1 MNIQLNNV
9 KNRVVKSTSLALL
22 IGIALAGCATTPKNS
37 QIMIEATAA
46 VQAAESDPAVPQYA
60 SVELSRAHGLLDDAH
75 KHAQDH
81 DPVASDH
88 LAYLAK
94 QSALTATA
102 RAKAKTDEA
111 ILAKGETD
119 RARIQLQAR
128 EHEVGAARAA
138 ADAQAA
144 RANLSEARAA
154 DSEAEAAAAKQ
165 RADQLANELE
175 QLKAKQTDRGLVLT
189 LGDVLFDTGKAVLKP
204 GANKTV
210 EQLAAFLQGHPERK
224 LQIEGF
230 TDSVGSDSYNLEL
243 SSRRAEAVKSALVAK
258 GVDSARITTKGYG
271 KGYPVA
277 SNADNGG
284 RQLNRRV
291 EVVIGNDNAAIPE
304 RTGPTG

>member
-1 MNIQLNNV
+1 M
-9 KNRVVKSTSLALL
+9 T
-22 IGIALAGCATTPKNS
+22 
-37 QIMIEATAA
+37 EATAA

-60 SVELSRAHGLLDDAH
+60 SVELSRAHSLLDDAH
-75 KHAQDH
+75 KRANDH

-94 QSALTATA
+94 QTALTATA

-111 ILAKGETD
+111 ILAKGEAD
-119 RARIQLQAR
+119 RARIQLAAR
-128 EHEVGAARAA
+128 EHEVGTARAA
-138 ADAQAA
+138 ANAQAA
-144 RANLSEARAA
+144 RANESEARAA
-154 DSEAEAAAAKQ
+154 NSEAESALLKQ
-165 RADQLANELE
+165 RADQLASELE

-210 EQLAAFLQGHPERK
+210 DQLAAFLQAHPERK

-243 SSRRAEAVKSALVAK
+243 SSRRSEAVKSALIAK
-258 GVDSARITTKGYG
+258 GIDSGRITTKGYG
-271 KGYPVA
+271 KAYPVA
-277 SNADNGG
+277 SNADSGG

-291 EVVIGNDNAAIPE
+291 EVVIGNDNATIPE
-304 RTGPTG
+304 RSGPTG